1 MSGMA
6 LQVRDLVFRHGRETY
21 AWRVPRLEVG
31 AGEHWAVTGPSGCG
45 KTTLLRLLAGLLVPE
60 AGEVR
65 VGETRVS
72 ALDEAGRRRFRLRHV
87 GLVFQTFELVP
98 YLDARDNILLPYR
111 VSGDLRLT
119 GEIRD
124 RAESLAEATGIRGLL
139 ARLPGELSQ
148 GERQRIAL
156 CRALVTCPAVILADE
171 PTGSLDPGNQARA
184 VDLLHEQARRA
195 GATLVM
201 VTHEPSLLGGFDH
214 RGSLPDLLSP

>member
-1 MSGMA
+1 
-6 LQVRDLVFRHGRETY
+6 
-21 AWRVPRLEVG
+21 
-31 AGEHWAVTGPSGCG
+31 
-45 KTTLLRLLAGLLVPE
+45 
-60 AGEVR
+60 
-65 VGETRVS
+65 
-72 ALDEAGRRRFRLRHV
+72 
-87 GLVFQTFELVP
+87 LVFQTFELVP

-171 PTGSLDPGNQARA
+171 PTGNQARA